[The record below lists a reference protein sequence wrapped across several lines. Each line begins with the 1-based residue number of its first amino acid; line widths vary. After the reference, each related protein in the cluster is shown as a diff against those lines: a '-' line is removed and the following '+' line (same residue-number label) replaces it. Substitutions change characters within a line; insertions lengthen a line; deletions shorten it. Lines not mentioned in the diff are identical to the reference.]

1 MLFDFDSFLL
11 GFTACFLLLWAIGA
25 SKDNEK

>member
-1 MLFDFDSFLL
+1 MMFDTDSFLL

-25 SKDNEK
+25 AKGNDK